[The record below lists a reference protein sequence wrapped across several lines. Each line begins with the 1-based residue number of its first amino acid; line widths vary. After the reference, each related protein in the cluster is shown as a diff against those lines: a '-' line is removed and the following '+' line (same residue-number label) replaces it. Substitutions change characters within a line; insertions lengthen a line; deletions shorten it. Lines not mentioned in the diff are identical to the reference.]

1 MKPRNDIHGIMKRT
15 VWGAVISRNHNW
27 HMLSTSFQ
35 ISVINKLVG
44 IAQQADNI
52 KPPEKRKRG
61 RPRTRWMDAVN
72 RYMKMVGLE
81 RKMAYDRRLANNH
94 R

>member
-27 HMLSTSFQ
+27 HILSTSFQ

-61 RPRTRWMDAVN
+61 RPRTRWMDDHCEQIHENGGPGKKDGV
-72 RYMKMVGLE
+72 
-81 RKMAYDRRLANNH
+81 
-94 R
+94 